1 MEQEDYLV
9 REIEKIGM
17 LLRGILNSLMHRN
30 ENLAITVVNPFEE
43 TKEML
48 RDEINFELDKF
59 VSLDESSAKEYLLQ
73 FSGMNIVNLELMA
86 DVLFQCR
93 IITPSENSRSLL
105 EKALQLY
112 ELCNTEDKTFSRSRE
127 DKMNEIKKALQ

>member
-1 MEQEDYLV
+1 MEQEDYLL

-30 ENLAITVVNPFEE
+30 ENLAITVMNPFEE
-43 TKEML
+43 TKELL
-48 RDEINFELDKF
+48 RDELNFELDKF
-59 VSLDESSAKEYLLQ
+59 VSLDESSAKEYLSH

-86 DVLFQCR
+86 DVLLQCG
-93 IITPSENSRSLL
+93 INNPSENSRDLL

-112 ELCNTEDKTFSRSRE
+112 ELCNTADKTFSRVRE
-127 DKMNEIKKALQ
+127 DKMNGIKKAMH